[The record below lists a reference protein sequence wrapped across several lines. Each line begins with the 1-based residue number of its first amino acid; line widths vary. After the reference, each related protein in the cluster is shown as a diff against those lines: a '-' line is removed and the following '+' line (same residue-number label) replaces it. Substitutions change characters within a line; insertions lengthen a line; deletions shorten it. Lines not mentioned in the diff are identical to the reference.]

1 MIALL
6 YILRKFFCKTVPNSI
21 QTQVLY
27 KWTSIVNLTRATTD
41 GDEYTHTPN
50 VVTGNKANHK
60 ESYSD

>member
-1 MIALL
+1 
-6 YILRKFFCKTVPNSI
+6 LRKFFCKTVPNSI